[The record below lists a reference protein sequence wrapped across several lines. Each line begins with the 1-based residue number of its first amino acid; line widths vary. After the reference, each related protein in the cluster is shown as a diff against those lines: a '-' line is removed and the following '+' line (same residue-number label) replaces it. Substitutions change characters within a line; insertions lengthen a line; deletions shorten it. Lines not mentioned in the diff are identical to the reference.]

1 MAQIVSSNFSSDPF
15 VLSSYQVTV
24 ISNFSKKKK
33 KKVAVIKMKVTVIKS
48 HCYKKVTVIKSLE
61 SKKLPL

>member
-1 MAQIVSSNFSSDPF
+1 MAQIVSSNFSPDPF

-33 KKVAVIKMKVTVIKS
+33 KKVAVIKMKVTVIK
-48 HCYKKVTVIKSLE
+48 KSLE
-61 SKKLPL
+61 SRKLPL

>member
-1 MAQIVSSNFSSDPF
+1 MAQIVSSNFSPDPF

-33 KKVAVIKMKVTVIKS
+33 KKVAVIKKVTVIKS
-48 HCYKKVTVIKSLE
+48 HCYKKVSVIKSLE

>member
-1 MAQIVSSNFSSDPF
+1 MAQIVSSNFSPDPF

-33 KKVAVIKMKVTVIKS
+33 KKVAVIKNEG
-48 HCYKKVTVIKSLE
+48 HCFKKSL
-61 SKKLPL
+61 L